1 MDQKK
6 EKKQN
11 KKIIRKIIRYIGSYN
26 YILAI
31 SLFLGLISTII
42 NVYIPRL
49 LAKIINAFSD
59 GVIEVMNGQDININ
73 YSYIVKIVIIMLIMC
88 IFGNLIQYFQN
99 ILMANISI
107 KLTYKLR
114 EEMDK
119 KISKLPISYFDKVS
133 NGDVLSKL
141 TNDVDT
147 MTSMLT
153 YVVTSTFTSII
164 TIIGIIVIMYYVNW
178 ICATV
183 VLTVVITS
191 FFVMK
196 LVVKRTQNFFKSQQ
210 NLIGEVNGY
219 IDEIYSQHNIVR
231 AFNNE
236 KDSIKTFNDINEKL
250 YLSSWKASFF
260 SALLTPIMFFLGHI
274 NYMIVISLACVLT
287 VKGMIRIG
295 DISSFISYVKSLNQP
310 VQQLANITSVFQS
323 IVAAAER
330 IFDFLEEPEEDEGK
344 TEINLA
350 NNIKG
355 DIRFENVSFGYK
367 EDERVIKN
375 ISFSVKAGQKAAFVG
390 ATGSGKT
397 TVIKLLMK
405 FYDINDGKIYIDGI
419 DINKISKHD
428 LRDMFSMVLQ
438 DSWMFSGSIFDNIR
452 YGNLEATDEKVKL
465 AAKSTYVD
473 HFIKT
478 LPQGYETILNDE
490 ATNIS
495 QGEKQLITIA
505 RAMVTNPQ
513 VLILDEATS
522 SVDIK
527 TERYIQKAM
536 DNLMEGRTSFI
547 IAHRLSTIR
556 NADIIFFMSGGEILE
571 SGSHDELMKKN
582 GYYANMYNSQ
592 YQTR

>member
-73 YSYIVKIVIIMLIMC
+73 YYYIVKIVIIMLIMC

-428 LRDMFSMVLQ
+428 LRNIFSMVLQ
-438 DSWMFSGSIFDNIR
+438 DAWMFSGSIFDNIR
-452 YGNLEATDEKVKL
+452 YGNLEATDEEVKL

-592 YQTR
+592 YQT